1 MATTGPVERLGDDN
15 QRREV
20 ETVTF
25 EIGDSA
31 YEIDLTTPEAHR
43 LRALYAQWIPHA
55 RKREDPPR
63 TPHAD
68 RGQDH

>member
-25 EIGDSA
+25 DIGNSA

-55 RKREDPPR
+55 RRRDREPQTR
-63 TPHAD
+63 RAD
-68 RGQDH
+68 